1 MYDPTRLGTPVCL
14 PHLSPRSP
22 DLEVDR
28 MENFRQLVKTVIPSS
43 VLAAARRIRDVWRSR
58 REAGLDRE
66 QVFANIYRRAAWG
79 RDPTGFCSGAGS
91 TDETVVGPYV
101 EAVLGEVTAR
111 NLRNTTFVDLGCGD
125 FRVGRRLV
133 GACRHYVGVDVVRE
147 LIAFNQRN
155 FGSDQV
161 EFRHLDIVSDELPDG
176 DVCFVRQVLQHLDN
190 SSIARVLEKLGKYR
204 LVLITEHQPT
214 DEEFRAANLEKT
226 HGAGIRL
233 DRGSG
238 VYLDQPPFGVGRG
251 RLREVLSV
259 PGAIGSTSGAPSGV
273 IRTFAYEP

>member
-1 MYDPTRLGTPVCL
+1 MSDIRSNLRALLPQPLLSLTRRC
-14 PHLSPRSP
+14 R
-22 DLEVDR
+22 
-28 MENFRQLVKTVIPSS
+28 NWF
-43 VLAAARRIRDVWRSR
+43 RSR
-58 REAGLDRE
+58 REAGMDRE
-66 QVFANIYRRAAWG
+66 QVFTSIYRRAAWG
-79 RDPTGFCSGAGS
+79 RDSTGFCSGAGS

-101 EAVLGEVTAR
+101 DAVLGEVTAR

-133 GACRHYVGVDVVRE
+133 GACSHYVGVDVVRE
-147 LIAFNQRN
+147 LIAFNQRS

-190 SSIARVLEKLGKYR
+190 ASIARVLEKLGKYR

-238 VYLDQPPFGVGRG
+238 VYLDQPPFGVDRG
-251 RLREVLSV
+251 RLRDVLSV
-259 PGAIGSTSGAPSGV
+259 PGAIGGASGAPSGV